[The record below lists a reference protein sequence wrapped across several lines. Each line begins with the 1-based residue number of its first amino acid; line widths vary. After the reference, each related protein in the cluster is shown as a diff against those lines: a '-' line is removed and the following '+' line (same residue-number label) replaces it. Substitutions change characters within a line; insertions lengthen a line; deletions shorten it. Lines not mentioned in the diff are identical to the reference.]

1 MAYLEI
7 RDGLRATDNLIGRYC
22 GSSLPP
28 TVTSTMENMYIRFY
42 HNAAS
47 GSVGFRASFGAGK
60 LELVCLCSNYNCHVA
75 KGSFS
80 ARGHSFSTY
89 ARRGGGGVKQMRTN
103 AYKGGGGV
111 DT

>member
-47 GSVGFRASFGAGK
+47 GSVGFRASFGASK
-60 LELVCLCSNYNCHVA
+60 LELLCPCSNYNCHVA

-80 ARGHSFSTY
+80 ASTMSVTDVG
-89 ARRGGGGVKQMRTN
+89 RHDFESILVKCKM
-103 AYKGGGGV
+103 ASPF
-111 DT
+111 